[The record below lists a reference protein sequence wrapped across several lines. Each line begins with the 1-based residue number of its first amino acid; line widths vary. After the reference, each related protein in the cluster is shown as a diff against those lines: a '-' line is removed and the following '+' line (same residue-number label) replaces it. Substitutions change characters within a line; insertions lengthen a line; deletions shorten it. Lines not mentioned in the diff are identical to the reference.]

1 MKLTQFTKGGG
12 CGCKL
17 PPEKLSKILEGFRT
31 SNTFGL
37 FEGNQNFDDAAVIEI
52 SESEYLLATTDFFT
66 PIVDD
71 PKDFGR
77 IAAANAISDIYA
89 MGGTPILATS
99 ILAWPL
105 YVLDESMASEVL
117 KGATEI
123 CSEANIAIGGGH
135 SISNPEPI
143 FGLSVIG
150 RVKKEN
156 LKRNHT
162 AHLGDILVM
171 TKALGS
177 GILSTAMKRDLLDD
191 QAKQNVVNQLSMLNS
206 FGEKIAHLEG
216 VHAMTDITGF
226 GLLGHLTEMLKKNQ
240 LLASIKYDTIP
251 MFEGV
256 KNLAQKFIYPDNTM
270 RNWNAYKDDVEGITG
285 ESLLTLCD
293 PQTNGGLLIAVSPEA
308 LNEFEKIAG
317 QYQQQ
322 FFIIGE
328 ITKNDAMKS
337 INIKHS

>member
-17 PPEKLSKILEGFRT
+17 PPEKLSKILDGFKT
-31 SNTFGL
+31 NNSFGL
-37 FEGNQNFDDAAVIEI
+37 FEGNENFDDAAVIEI

-89 MGGTPILATS
+89 MGGTPILSTS

-105 YVLDESMASEVL
+105 DILDESLASDVL
-117 KGATEI
+117 KGATEL
-123 CSEANIAIGGGH
+123 CAEANIAIGGGH

-162 AHLGDILVM
+162 AHVGDILVM
-171 TKALGS
+171 TKPLGS
-177 GILSTAMKRDLLDD
+177 GILSTAMKRGLLDD
-191 QAKQNVVNQLSMLNS
+191 QAKQYLVSQLSMLNN
-206 FGEKIAHLEG
+206 FGEKIAHLKG

-226 GLLGHLTEMLKKNQ
+226 GLLGHLIEMLKKNQ
-240 LLASIKYDTIP
+240 LSAIIKYDTIP
-251 MFEGV
+251 MFKSV
-256 KNLAQKFIYPDNTM
+256 QNLAQKLIYPDNTM
-270 RNWNAYKDDVEGITG
+270 RNWNAFKDDVDGISG
-285 ESLLTLCD
+285 ESLITLCD
-293 PQTNGGLLIAVSPEA
+293 PQTNGGLLIAVSNEA
-308 LNEFEKIAG
+308 MKELETLA
-317 QYQQQ
+317 YQNNQEI
-322 FFIIGE
+322 FIIGK
-328 ITKNDAMKS
+328 TLKS
-337 INIKHS
+337 NFVKPIKIET

>member
-17 PPEKLSKILEGFRT
+17 PPDKLSKILEGIKT
-31 SNTFGL
+31 NNTFGL
-37 FEGNQNFDDAAVIEI
+37 FEGNENFDDAAVIEI
-52 SESEYLLATTDFFT
+52 SESEYLLTTTDFFT

-71 PKDFGR
+71 PKDFGK

-99 ILAWPL
+99 ILAWPIDL
-105 YVLDESMASEVL
+105 LNDSMASEVL
-117 KGATEI
+117 NGATEI
-123 CSEANIAIGGGH
+123 CTEANIAIGGGH
-135 SISNPEPI
+135 SIANQEPI

-162 AHLGDILVM
+162 AHVGDILVM
-171 TKALGS
+171 TKPLGS
-177 GILSTAMKRDLLDD
+177 GILSTAMKRGLLDEI
-191 QAKQNVVNQLSMLNS
+191 AKQYLVSQLSMLNN

-240 LLASIKYDTIP
+240 LSASINYNRISLL
-251 MFEGV
+251 EGV
-256 KNLAQKFIYPDNTM
+256 KNFAQQYIYPDNTM
-270 RNWNAYKDDVEGITG
+270 RNWNTYKDDVDGISG

-293 PQTNGGLLIAVSPEA
+293 PQTNGGLLIAVSSEA
-308 LNEFEKIAG
+308 LNDFQKIAN
-317 QYQQQ
+317 QYKQQ

-328 ITKNDAMKS
+328 IIKNDSAKP
-337 INIKHS
+337 IKIET